1 MIPSRFVFSQ
11 NFQILTSHGTFEKIV
26 IKVQKYVRYRLFSA
40 ENLLKKKVAPVPH
53 PWGTPCTTP
62 KVKQATL
69 IFVSSTNHHL
79 G

>member
-26 IKVQKYVRYRLFSA
+26 IKVQKMY
-40 ENLLKKKVAPVPH
+40 
-53 PWGTPCTTP
+53 GT
-62 KVKQATL
+62 VV
-69 IFVSSTNHHL
+69 IF